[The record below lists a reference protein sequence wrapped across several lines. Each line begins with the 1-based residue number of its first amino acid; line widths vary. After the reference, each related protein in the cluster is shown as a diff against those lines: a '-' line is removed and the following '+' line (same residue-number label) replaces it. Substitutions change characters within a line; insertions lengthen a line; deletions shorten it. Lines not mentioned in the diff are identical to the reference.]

1 VTFGVPVKKVTV
13 TNLLEEPERELSMEG
28 GTVKVAFT
36 PFEIVTLKL
45 EL

>member
-1 VTFGVPVKKVTV
+1 VSFGVPVKKVTV
-13 TNLLEEPERELSMEG
+13 TNLLEEPVTELAMENG
-28 GTVKVAFT
+28 AVKVPFK